1 MRTVT
6 NAKGESYTVFDP
18 KYDVEKRKLESFLKE
33 FSANTDEVD
42 KKYGKRR
49 YMIQMQK
56 IANRELTILEI
67 LSEDLESYF
76 SSQNKQDDLILLDS
90 IFNNTKTYVNLFK
103 EAVDDLMPNPSK
115 QLPVDEMLME
125 KSDIIRKHR
134 LQNMNNLSN
143 EDKDKLDKN
152 KSGIPKEL
160 TRRYEL
166 IIIPGP
172 GSKNKTVPLRQLRAE
187 QIGSLQTI
195 KGIVVKMTDVK
206 PFLKVAS
213 YSCDICGYEIYQVNH
228 QRTYMPLIS
237 CESEQCRNNHSQ
249 GDIMQINRASK
260 FLSFQEITIQ
270 EPTNEV
276 PTGHVPRS
284 IKISCFGSTTRKC
297 APGDMII
304 VTGVYLPR
312 MLDDARLKNKMIHD
326 TYIEAFK
333 IEKEKKN
340 YQETKINPETI
351 NILKKDKSNTLYL
364 NLAKS
369 IAPEIFGME
378 DIKKALLL
386 LLVGGVDKTL
396 PDGMKIRGNLNI
408 LLMGDPGIAK
418 SQLLKYISHISPRG
432 VYTTGKGSSGVG
444 LTAAVVKDPVT
455 NDLVLEGGAL
465 VLADMGV
472 CCIDEFDK
480 MSDYDR
486 ANIHEVMEQQTV
498 SIAKA
503 GITTRLNART
513 SVLAAAN
520 PAYGRYNM
528 NLTPHENINLP
539 AALLSRFDLLFLLLD
554 EVNPERDLELAR
566 HVAYVH
572 QHKKVNNDNNKDS
585 KIYNEEFIR
594 EYIAQAKKCR
604 PTIPQDLHNF
614 IVQKYV
620 EKRKLEI
627 EQKNK
632 QGYQYIT
639 PRSLLAV
646 IRLSQALAK
655 LRMNDKVKQEDVDE
669 ALRLVEVSQ
678 SSINKKDNKEG
689 LATFDGVGKKTDAK
703 SQIYNIVSELC
714 KNDKNKTVKIDVIR
728 KKIRLRNFTDKQLE
742 NMLQEYVNLSILY
755 VDENHTEVTLL

>member
-1 MRTVT
+1 MKTLN
-6 NAKGESYTVFDP
+6 NAKGESYTVFNP
-18 KYDVEKRKLESFLKE
+18 QYDVEKRKIETFLKE
-33 FSANTDEVD
+33 FKSNDDEVD
-42 KKYGKRR
+42 KKYGKKK
-49 YMIQMQK
+49 YMILMQK

-67 LSEDLESYF
+67 YTEDLESYF
-76 SSQNKQDDLILLDS
+76 TSQNKSDDLALLDC
-90 IFNNTKTYVNLFK
+90 IFNNTKTYINLFK
-103 EAVDDLMPNPSK
+103 DAVDDLMPNSSK
-115 QLPVDEMLME
+115 QFPIEEMMMN
-125 KSDIIRKHR
+125 KTDIIRKHR
-134 LQNMNNLSN
+134 LQNLNNLSN
-143 EDKDKLDKN
+143 EDKEKANKN

-166 IIIPGP
+166 IIVPGP
-172 GSKNKTVPLRQLRAE
+172 GSKNKTIPLRQLKAS

-213 YSCDICGYEIYQVNH
+213 YSCDVCGYETYQVNH
-228 QRTYMPLIS
+228 QRTYMPLLD
-237 CESEQCRNNHSQ
+237 CQSEQCRNNRSH

-297 APGDMII
+297 APGDMIF

-312 MLDDARLKNKMIHD
+312 MLNDTRFKSKLIHD
-326 TYIEAFK
+326 TYIEAYK

-340 YQETKINPETI
+340 YKDTKINPEMI
-351 NILKKDKSNTLYL
+351 NTLKKEKTNTLYL

-386 LLVGGVDKTL
+386 LLVGGVDKNMS
-396 PDGMKIRGNLNI
+396 DGMKIRGNMNI

-520 PAYGRYNM
+520 PVYGRYNI

-572 QHKKVNNDNNKDS
+572 QHKKVNTDNNKD
-585 KIYNEEFIR
+585 KIYSEEFIR

-678 SSINKKDNKEG
+678 SSINKKENKEG
-689 LATFDGVGKKTDAK
+689 LVNFDGVQKKTDAK

-714 KNDKNKTVKIDVIR
+714 KNDKNKTVKIDVIK
-728 KKIRLRNFTDKQLE
+728 KKIRTRNFSDKQLE

>member
-1 MRTVT
+1 MKTLN
-6 NAKGESYTVFDP
+6 NAKGESYTVFNP
-18 KYDVEKRKLESFLKE
+18 QYDVEKRKIETFLKE
-33 FSANTDEVD
+33 FKSNDDEVD
-42 KKYGKRR
+42 KKYGKKK
-49 YMIQMQK
+49 YMILMQK

-67 LSEDLESYF
+67 YTEDLESYF
-76 SSQNKQDDLILLDS
+76 TSQNKSDDLALLDC
-90 IFNNTKTYVNLFK
+90 IFNNTKTYINLFK
-103 EAVDDLMPNPSK
+103 DAVDDLMPNSSK
-115 QLPVDEMLME
+115 QFPIEEMLMN
-125 KSDIIRKHR
+125 KTDIIRKHR
-134 LQNMNNLSN
+134 LQNLNNLSN
-143 EDKDKLDKN
+143 EDKEKANKN

-166 IIIPGP
+166 IIVPGP
-172 GSKNKTVPLRQLRAE
+172 GSKNKTIPLRQLKAS

-213 YSCDICGYEIYQVNH
+213 YSCDVCGYETYQVNH
-228 QRTYMPLIS
+228 QRTYMPLLD
-237 CESEQCRNNHSQ
+237 CQSEQCRNNRSH

-297 APGDMII
+297 APGDMIF

-312 MLDDARLKNKMIHD
+312 MLNDTRFKSKLIHD
-326 TYIEAFK
+326 TYIEAYK

-340 YQETKINPETI
+340 YKDTKINPEMI
-351 NILKKDKSNTLYL
+351 NTLKKEKTNTLYL

-386 LLVGGVDKTL
+386 LLVGGVDKNMS
-396 PDGMKIRGNLNI
+396 DGMKIRGNMNI

-520 PAYGRYNM
+520 PVYGRYNI
-528 NLTPHENINLP
+528 NLSPHENINLP

-572 QHKKVNNDNNKDS
+572 QHKKVNTDNNKD
-585 KIYNEEFIR
+585 KIYSEEFIR

-678 SSINKKDNKEG
+678 SSINKKENKEG
-689 LATFDGVGKKTDAK
+689 LVNFDGVQKKTDAK

-714 KNDKNKTVKIDVIR
+714 KNDKNKTVKIDVIK
-728 KKIRLRNFTDKQLE
+728 KKIRTRNFSDKQLE

>member
-1 MRTVT
+1 MKTLN
-6 NAKGESYTVFDP
+6 NAKGESYTVFNP
-18 KYDVEKRKLESFLKE
+18 QYDVEKRKIETFLKE
-33 FSANTDEVD
+33 FKSNDDEVD
-42 KKYGKRR
+42 KKYGKKK
-49 YMIQMQK
+49 YMILMQK

-67 LSEDLESYF
+67 YTEDLESYF
-76 SSQNKQDDLILLDS
+76 TSQNKADDLALLDC
-90 IFNNTKTYVNLFK
+90 IFNNTKTYINLFK
-103 EAVDDLMPNPSK
+103 DAVDDLMPNSSK
-115 QLPVDEMLME
+115 QFPIEEMMMN
-125 KSDIIRKHR
+125 KTDIIRKHR
-134 LQNMNNLSN
+134 LQNLNNLSN
-143 EDKDKLDKN
+143 EDKDKANKN

-166 IIIPGP
+166 IIVPGP
-172 GSKNKTVPLRQLRAE
+172 GSKNKTIPLRQLKAS

-213 YSCDICGYEIYQVNH
+213 YSCDVCGYETYQVNH
-228 QRTYMPLIS
+228 QRTYMPLLD
-237 CESEQCRNNHSQ
+237 CQSEQCRNNRSH

-297 APGDMII
+297 APGDMIF

-312 MLDDARLKNKMIHD
+312 MLNDTRFKSKLIHD
-326 TYIEAFK
+326 TYIEAYK

-340 YQETKINPETI
+340 YKDTKINPEMI
-351 NILKKDKSNTLYL
+351 NTLKKEKTNTLYL

-386 LLVGGVDKTL
+386 LLVGGVDKNMS
-396 PDGMKIRGNLNI
+396 DGMKIRGNMNI

-520 PAYGRYNM
+520 PVYGRYNI

-572 QHKKVNNDNNKDS
+572 QHKKVNTDNNKD
-585 KIYNEEFIR
+585 KIYSEEFIR

-678 SSINKKDNKEG
+678 SSINKKENKEG
-689 LATFDGVGKKTDAK
+689 LVNFDGVQKKTDAK
-703 SQIYNIVSELC
+703 SQIYNIVSDLC
-714 KNDKNKTVKIDVIR
+714 KNDKNKTVKIDVIK
-728 KKIRLRNFTDKQLE
+728 KKIRTRNFSDKQLE

>member
-1 MRTVT
+1 MKTLN
-6 NAKGESYTVFDP
+6 NAKGESYTVFNP
-18 KYDVEKRKLESFLKE
+18 QYDVEKRKIESFLRE
-33 FSANTDEVD
+33 FKSNDDEVD
-42 KKYGKRR
+42 KKYGKKK
-49 YMIQMQK
+49 YMILMQK
-56 IANRELTILEI
+56 IANRELSILEI
-67 LSEDLESYF
+67 YTEDLESYF
-76 SSQNKQDDLILLDS
+76 TSQNKSDDLALLDC
-90 IFNNTKTYVNLFK
+90 IFNNTKTYINLFK
-103 EAVDDLMPNPSK
+103 DAVDDLMPNSSK
-115 QLPVDEMLME
+115 QFPIEETLMN
-125 KSDIIRKHR
+125 KTDIIRKHR
-134 LQNMNNLSN
+134 LQNLNNLSN
-143 EDKDKLDKN
+143 EDKEKANKN

-166 IIIPGP
+166 IIVPGP
-172 GSKNKTVPLRQLRAE
+172 GSKNKTIPLRQLKAN

-213 YSCDICGYEIYQVNH
+213 YSCDVCGYETYQVNH
-228 QRTYMPLIS
+228 QRTYMPLLD
-237 CESEQCRNNHSQ
+237 CQSEQCRNNRSH

-297 APGDMII
+297 APGDMIF

-312 MLDDARLKNKMIHD
+312 MLNDTRFKSKLIHD
-326 TYIEAFK
+326 TYIEAYK

-340 YQETKINPETI
+340 YKDTKINPEMI
-351 NILKKDKSNTLYL
+351 NTLKKEKTNTLYL

-369 IAPEIFGME
+369 IAPEIYGME

-386 LLVGGVDKTL
+386 LLVGGVDKNMS
-396 PDGMKIRGNLNI
+396 DGMKIRGNMNI

-520 PAYGRYNM
+520 PVYGRYNI

-572 QHKKVNNDNNKDS
+572 QHKKVNTDNNKD
-585 KIYNEEFIR
+585 KIYSEEFIR

-678 SSINKKDNKEG
+678 SSINKKENKEG
-689 LATFDGVGKKTDAK
+689 LVNFDGVQKKTDAK
-703 SQIYNIVSELC
+703 SQIYNIVSDLC
-714 KNDKNKTVKIDVIR
+714 KNDKNKTVKIDVIK
-728 KKIRLRNFTDKQLE
+728 KKIRTRNFSDKQLE

>member
-1 MRTVT
+1 
-6 NAKGESYTVFDP
+6 
-18 KYDVEKRKLESFLKE
+18 
-33 FSANTDEVD
+33 
-42 KKYGKRR
+42 
-49 YMIQMQK
+49 MILMQK
-56 IANRELTILEI
+56 IANRELSILEI
-67 LSEDLESYF
+67 YTEDLESYF
-76 SSQNKQDDLILLDS
+76 TSQNRTEDLALLDC
-90 IFNNTKTYVNLFK
+90 IFNNTKTYINLFK

-115 QLPVDEMLME
+115 QLPVDEMLMD

-134 LQNMNNLSN
+134 LQNLNNLSN
-143 EDKDKLDKN
+143 EDKEKANKN
-152 KSGIPKEL
+152 NSGIPKEL

-172 GSKNKTVPLRQLRAE
+172 GSKNKTIPLRQLKAN

-213 YSCDICGYEIYQVNH
+213 YSCDVCGYETYQVNH
-228 QRTYMPLIS
+228 QRTYMPLID
-237 CESEQCRNNHSQ
+237 CQSEQCRNNRSH

-297 APGDMII
+297 TPGDMII

-312 MLDDARLKNKMIHD
+312 MIDDTRFKSKLIHD

-340 YQETKINPETI
+340 YNETKMNPEII
-351 NILKKDKSNTLYL
+351 NQLKKEKSKPNTLYL

-386 LLVGGVDKTL
+386 LLVGGVDKNL
-396 PDGMKIRGNLNI
+396 SDGMKIRGNMNI

-520 PAYGRYNM
+520 PVYGRYNI
-528 NLTPHENINLP
+528 NITPHENINLP

-572 QHKKVNNDNNKDS
+572 QHKKVNNDNKE
-585 KIYNEEFIR
+585 IYNEEFIR
-594 EYIAQAKKCR
+594 GYIAQAKTCR

-620 EKRKLEI
+620 EKRKLEV

-678 SSINKKDNKEG
+678 SSINKKENKEG
-689 LATFDGVGKKTDAK
+689 LANFDGIIKKTDVK
-703 SQIYNIVSELC
+703 SQLYYIVSDLC
-714 KNDKNKTVKIDVIR
+714 KNDKNKTVKMEVIK
-728 KKIRLRNFTDKQLE
+728 KKIKTRNFTDKQLE

>member
-418 SQLLKYISHISPRG
+418 SQLLKYISHSSQRG
-432 VYTTGKGSSGVG
+432 VYTTCKGSSGVG

-703 SQIYNIVSELC
+703 SQIYNIVSDLC

>member
-1 MRTVT
+1 MKTI
-6 NAKGESYTVFDP
+6 NNSKGESYTVFNP
-18 KYDVEKRKLESFLKE
+18 QYDVEKRKIESFLKE
-33 FSANTDEVD
+33 FKSNDEEVD
-42 KKYGKRR
+42 KKYGKKK
-49 YMIQMQK
+49 YMILMQK
-56 IANRELTILEI
+56 IANRELSILEI
-67 LSEDLESYF
+67 YTEDLESYF
-76 SSQNKQDDLILLDS
+76 TSQNKPEDIALLDC
-90 IFNNTKTYVNLFK
+90 IIYNTKTYINLFK
-103 EAVDDLMPNPSK
+103 DAVDDLMPNPSK
-115 QLPVDEMLME
+115 QLPVDEMLMD

-134 LQNMNNLSN
+134 LQNLNNLSN
-143 EDKDKLDKN
+143 EDKDKANKN

-166 IIIPGP
+166 IIAPGP
-172 GSKNKTVPLRQLRAE
+172 GSKNKTIPLRQLKAN

-213 YSCDICGYEIYQVNH
+213 YSCDVCGYETYQVNH
-228 QRTYMPLIS
+228 QRTYMPLLD
-237 CESEQCRNNHSQ
+237 CQSEQCRNNRSH

-260 FLSFQEITIQ
+260 FLSFQEVTIQ

-312 MLDDARLKNKMIHD
+312 MLDDTRFKSKLIHD

-340 YQETKINPETI
+340 YKETKINPEMI
-351 NILKKDKSNTLYL
+351 NTLKKEKTNTLYQ

-386 LLVGGVDKTL
+386 LLVGGVDKNM
-396 PDGMKIRGNLNI
+396 PDGMKIRGNMNI

-520 PAYGRYNM
+520 PVYGRYNI
-528 NLTPHENINLP
+528 NLSPHENINLP

-572 QHKKVNNDNNKDS
+572 QHKKVNNDNNKD

-594 EYIAQAKKCR
+594 EYIAQAKRCR

-678 SSINKKDNKEG
+678 SSINKKENKEG
-689 LATFDGVGKKTDAK
+689 LANFDGVGKKTDPK
-703 SQIYNIVSELC
+703 SQIYNIVSDLC
-714 KNDKNKTVKIDVIR
+714 KNDKNKTVKIDVIK
-728 KKIRLRNFTDKQLE
+728 KKIRTRNFSDKQLE

>member
-1 MRTVT
+1 MKTLN
-6 NAKGESYTVFDP
+6 NAKGESYTVFNP
-18 KYDVEKRKLESFLKE
+18 QYDVEKRKIESFLRE
-33 FSANTDEVD
+33 FKSNDDEVD
-42 KKYGKRR
+42 KKYGKKK
-49 YMIQMQK
+49 YMILMQK

-67 LSEDLESYF
+67 YTEDLESYF
-76 SSQNKQDDLILLDS
+76 TSQNKSDDLALLDC
-90 IFNNTKTYVNLFK
+90 IFNNTKTYINLFK
-103 EAVDDLMPNPSK
+103 DAVDDLMPNSSK
-115 QLPVDEMLME
+115 QFPIEEILMN
-125 KSDIIRKHR
+125 KTDIIHKHR
-134 LQNMNNLSN
+134 LQNLNNLSN
-143 EDKDKLDKN
+143 EDKEKANKN

-166 IIIPGP
+166 IIVPGP
-172 GSKNKTVPLRQLRAE
+172 GSKNKTIPLRQLKAS

-213 YSCDICGYEIYQVNH
+213 YSCDVCGYETYQVNH
-228 QRTYMPLIS
+228 QRTYMPLLD
-237 CESEQCRNNHSQ
+237 CQSEQCRNNRSH

-297 APGDMII
+297 APGDMIF

-312 MLDDARLKNKMIHD
+312 MLNDTRFKSKLIHD
-326 TYIEAFK
+326 TYIEAYK

-340 YQETKINPETI
+340 YKDTKINPEMI
-351 NILKKDKSNTLYL
+351 NTLKKEKTNTLYL

-386 LLVGGVDKTL
+386 LLVGGVDKNMS
-396 PDGMKIRGNLNI
+396 DGMKIRGNMNI

-520 PAYGRYNM
+520 PVYGRYNI

-572 QHKKVNNDNNKDS
+572 QHKKVNTDNNKD
-585 KIYNEEFIR
+585 KIYSEEFIR

-678 SSINKKDNKEG
+678 SSINKKENKEG
-689 LATFDGVGKKTDAK
+689 LVNFDGVQKKTDAK
-703 SQIYNIVSELC
+703 SQIYNIVSDLC
-714 KNDKNKTVKIDVIR
+714 KNDKNKTVKIDVIK
-728 KKIRLRNFTDKQLE
+728 KKIRTRNFSDKQLE

>member
-1 MRTVT
+1 MR
-6 NAKGESYTVFDP
+6 K
-18 KYDVEKRKLESFLKE
+18 
-33 FSANTDEVD
+33 
-42 KKYGKRR
+42 
-49 YMIQMQK
+49 
-56 IANRELTILEI
+56 
-67 LSEDLESYF
+67 
-76 SSQNKQDDLILLDS
+76 
-90 IFNNTKTYVNLFK
+90 
-103 EAVDDLMPNPSK
+103 
-115 QLPVDEMLME
+115 
-125 KSDIIRKHR
+125 
-134 LQNMNNLSN
+134 
-143 EDKDKLDKN
+143 
-152 KSGIPKEL
+152 
-160 TRRYEL
+160 YEL

-172 GSKNKTVPLRQLRAE
+172 GAKQHSTPLRNLRAL
-187 QIGSLQTI
+187 QIGSLVTV
-195 KGIVVKMTDVK
+195 KGIVVKATDVK
-206 PFLKVAS
+206 PFLKVAC
-213 YSCDICGYEIYQVNH
+213 YSCDICGSETYQVINS
-228 QRTYMPLIS
+228 RTYMPLTDCQS
-237 CESEQCRNNHSQ
+237 PQCRTNHSH
-249 GDIMQINRASK
+249 GNITQINRTSK
-260 FLSFQEITIQ
+260 FIEFQEINIQ
-270 EPTNEV
+270 EPSLEV
-276 PTGHVPRS
+276 PTGHVPRNL
-284 IKISCFGSTTRKC
+284 KIMCFGSSCRQCT
-297 APGDMII
+297 PGDF
-304 VTGVYLPR
+304 VTITGIYLPSMNNGKNNYR
-312 MLDDARLKNKMIHD
+312 SRLVHD
-326 TYIEAFK
+326 TYIEAF
-333 IEKEKKN
+333 IINKEKKSYSESHMTN
-340 YQETKINPETI
+340 DMFEVLKDNSSTI
-351 NILKKDKSNTLYL
+351 YDD
-364 NLAKS
+364 LAKS
-369 IAPEIFGME
+369 IAPEIYGME

-386 LLVGGVDKTL
+386 LLVGGVDKETT
-396 PDGMKIRGNLNI
+396 DGMKIRGNINI

-520 PAYGRYNM
+520 PVYGRYNI

-572 QHKKVNNDNNKDS
+572 QHKKVNTDNNKD
-585 KIYNEEFIR
+585 KIYSEEFIR

-678 SSINKKDNKEG
+678 SSINKKENKEG
-689 LATFDGVGKKTDAK
+689 LVNFDGVQKKTDAK
-703 SQIYNIVSELC
+703 SQIYNIVSDLC
-714 KNDKNKTVKIDVIR
+714 KNDKNKTVKIDVIK
-728 KKIRLRNFTDKQLE
+728 KKIRARNFSDKQLE

>member
-1 MRTVT
+1 MKTLN
-6 NAKGESYTVFDP
+6 NAKGESYTVFNP
-18 KYDVEKRKLESFLKE
+18 QYDVEKRKIESFLRE
-33 FSANTDEVD
+33 FKSNDDEVD
-42 KKYGKRR
+42 KKYGKKK
-49 YMIQMQK
+49 YMILMQK

-67 LSEDLESYF
+67 YTEDLESYF
-76 SSQNKQDDLILLDS
+76 TSQNKSDDLALLDC
-90 IFNNTKTYVNLFK
+90 IFNNTKTYINLFK
-103 EAVDDLMPNPSK
+103 DAVDDLMPNSSK
-115 QLPVDEMLME
+115 QFPIEEILMN
-125 KSDIIRKHR
+125 KTDIIHKHR
-134 LQNMNNLSN
+134 LQNLNNLSN
-143 EDKDKLDKN
+143 EDKEKANKN

-166 IIIPGP
+166 IIVPGP
-172 GSKNKTVPLRQLRAE
+172 GSKNKTIPLRQLKAS

-213 YSCDICGYEIYQVNH
+213 YSCDVCGYETYQVNH
-228 QRTYMPLIS
+228 QRTYMPLLD
-237 CESEQCRNNHSQ
+237 CQSEQCRNNRSH

-297 APGDMII
+297 APGDMIF

-312 MLDDARLKNKMIHD
+312 MLNDTRFKSKLIHD
-326 TYIEAFK
+326 TYIEAYK

-340 YQETKINPETI
+340 YKDTKINPEMI
-351 NILKKDKSNTLYL
+351 NTLKKEKTNTLYL

-386 LLVGGVDKTL
+386 LLVGGVDKNMS
-396 PDGMKIRGNLNI
+396 DGMKIRGNMNI

-444 LTAAVVKDPVT
+444 LTAAVVKDSVT

-520 PAYGRYNM
+520 PVYGRYNI

-572 QHKKVNNDNNKDS
+572 QHKKVNTDNNKD
-585 KIYNEEFIR
+585 KIYSEEFIR

-678 SSINKKDNKEG
+678 SSINKKENKEG
-689 LATFDGVGKKTDAK
+689 LVNFDGVQKKTDAK
-703 SQIYNIVSELC
+703 SQIYNIVSDLC
-714 KNDKNKTVKIDVIR
+714 KNDKNKTVKIDVIK
-728 KKIRLRNFTDKQLE
+728 KKIRTRNFSDKQLE
-742 NMLQEYVNLSILY
+742 YMLQEYVNLSILY

>member
-1 MRTVT
+1 MKPI
-6 NAKGESYTVFDP
+6 NNSKGESYTVFNP
-18 KYDVEKRKLESFLKE
+18 QYDVEKRKIESFLKE
-33 FSANTDEVD
+33 FKSNDEEVD
-42 KKYGKRR
+42 KKYGKKK
-49 YMIQMQK
+49 YMILMQK
-56 IANRELTILEI
+56 IANRELSILEI
-67 LSEDLESYF
+67 YTEDLESYF
-76 SSQNKQDDLILLDS
+76 TSQNKPEDIALLDC
-90 IFNNTKTYVNLFK
+90 IIYNTKTYINLFK
-103 EAVDDLMPNPSK
+103 DAVDDLMPNPSK
-115 QLPVDEMLME
+115 QLPVDEMLMD

-134 LQNMNNLSN
+134 LQNLNNLSN
-143 EDKDKLDKN
+143 EDKDKANKN

-166 IIIPGP
+166 IIAPGP
-172 GSKNKTVPLRQLRAE
+172 GSKNKTIPLRQLKAN

-213 YSCDICGYEIYQVNH
+213 YSCDVCGYETYQVNH
-228 QRTYMPLIS
+228 QRTYMPLLD
-237 CESEQCRNNHSQ
+237 CQSEQCRNNRSH

-260 FLSFQEITIQ
+260 FLSFQEVTIQ

-312 MLDDARLKNKMIHD
+312 MLDDTRFKSKLIHD

-340 YQETKINPETI
+340 YKETKINPEMI
-351 NILKKDKSNTLYL
+351 NTLKKEKTNTLYQ

-386 LLVGGVDKTL
+386 LLVGGVDKNM
-396 PDGMKIRGNLNI
+396 PDGMKIRGNMNI

-520 PAYGRYNM
+520 PVYGRYNI
-528 NLTPHENINLP
+528 NLSPHENINLP

-572 QHKKVNNDNNKDS
+572 QHKKVNNDNNKD

-594 EYIAQAKKCR
+594 EYIAQAKRCR

-678 SSINKKDNKEG
+678 SSINKKENKEG
-689 LATFDGVGKKTDAK
+689 LANFDGVGKKTDPK
-703 SQIYNIVSELC
+703 SQIYNIVSDLC
-714 KNDKNKTVKIDVIR
+714 KNDKNKTVKIDVIK
-728 KKIRLRNFTDKQLE
+728 KKIRTRNFSDKQLE

>member
-276 PTGHVPRS
+276 PTGHIPRS

-703 SQIYNIVSELC
+703 SQIYNIVSDLC

>member
-1 MRTVT
+1 MKTL
-6 NAKGESYTVFDP
+6 NNQKGETYSVFKPD
-18 KYDVEKRKLESFLKE
+18 YDVEKRKIESFLKE
-33 FSANTDEVD
+33 FKSNDEEND
-42 KKYGKRR
+42 KKYGKKK

-56 IANRELTILEI
+56 IANRELLILEI
-67 LSEDLESYF
+67 YTEDLESYF
-76 SSQNKQDDLILLDS
+76 TNQNKSEDMTLLDC
-90 IFNNTKTYVNLFK
+90 ILNNTKTYINLFK

-115 QLPVDEMLME
+115 QLPIDEMLFE
-125 KSDIIRKHR
+125 KSEIIQKHR
-134 LQNMNNLSN
+134 MQNLNNLSN
-143 EDKDKLDKN
+143 EDKEKANKN
-152 KSGIPKEL
+152 KNGIPKEL

-166 IIIPGP
+166 FIVPGP
-172 GSKNKTVPLRQLRAE
+172 GSKNKTIPLRQLKAY

-213 YSCDICGYEIYQVNH
+213 YSCDVCGYETYQVNH
-228 QRTYMPLIS
+228 QRTYMPLLD
-237 CESEQCRNNHSQ
+237 CQSEQCRNNRSH

-260 FLSFQEITIQ
+260 FLSFQEVTIQ
-270 EPTNEV
+270 EPTSEV

-297 APGDMII
+297 SPGDMIV

-312 MLDDARLKNKMIHD
+312 MINDSRFKSKLIHD

-340 YQETKINPETI
+340 YKETKINPEMI
-351 NILKKDKSNTLYL
+351 NILKKEKNTLYS

-386 LLVGGVDKTL
+386 LLVGGVDKNM
-396 PDGMKIRGNLNI
+396 PDGMKIRGNMNI

-520 PAYGRYNM
+520 PVYGRYNI
-528 NLTPHENINLP
+528 NLSPHENINLP

-572 QHKKVNNDNNKDS
+572 QHKKVNVDNNKDT
-585 KIYNEEFIR
+585 KIYDEEFIR

-620 EKRKLEI
+620 EKRKMEV

-669 ALRLVEVSQ
+669 ALRLVEISQ
-678 SSINKKDNKEG
+678 SSINKKENKEG
-689 LATFDGVGKKTDAK
+689 LSNFDGATKKTDAK

-714 KNDKNKTVKIDVIR
+714 KNDKNKTVKIDVIK
-728 KKIRLRNFTDKQLE
+728 KKIRTRNFTDKQLE